1 MAAQIRG
8 ISQLGGAKHYQPLL
22 CFNQFA
28 TLLQP
33 KLINKKQH
41 ITEAQKDGKFP
52 FLDSQKKSKSI
63 ASKMIKFG
71 VFPELNREKKMCVDV
86 KTVCNPDSGCF
97 LIISA
102 LTNRIH
108 FLLENT

>member
-22 CFNQFA
+22 CFNQFV

-41 ITEAQKDGKFP
+41 ITETQKDGKFP

-63 ASKMIKFG
+63 ASKMINLG
-71 VFPELNREKKMCVDV
+71 VFPELDKEKKMCVL
-86 KTVCNPDSGCF
+86 
-97 LIISA
+97 LIHLCVS
-102 LTNRIH
+102 
-108 FLLENT
+108 